1 MARTRGRKPGEMRPI
16 EFVTHFTKWAEGSVL
31 AKYGDT
37 QVLCNVTIED
47 RVPRWLHQSP
57 KNHGWLSAEYAM
69 LPRSTDQRT
78 QREQRWPKGRT
89 QEISRLIGRS
99 LRMSLD
105 LDVLG
110 QRQLLVDCDVLQAD
124 GGTRTAAISG
134 SWVAVNLAL
143 DKLIQRG
150 KLPTQVVRHQV
161 AAVSVGLVNGQ
172 IMLDLDYK
180 EDSNAQADMNV
191 VMTRQGHFIEV
202 QGTGEKR
209 PLTRDQV
216 NQMLDVAQQGIDEL
230 FLHQEL
236 AIL

>member
-1 MARTRGRKPGEMRPI
+1 MGRAYGRKPNELRPI
-16 EFVTHFTKWAEGSVL
+16 EFVTNYTKWAEGSVL

-37 QVLCNVTIED
+37 HVLCNVTLED
-47 RVPRWLHQSP
+47 RVPRWLHMSN

-99 LRMSLD
+99 LRMALD
-105 LDVLG
+105 LSALG
-110 QRQLLVDCDVLQAD
+110 QRQLLVDCDVIQAD

-134 SWVAVNLAL
+134 AWVAVNLAL

-150 KLPTQVVRHQV
+150 KLPTQVIKYQV
-161 AAVSVGLVNGQ
+161 AAVSVGLVKGQ
-172 IMLDLDYK
+172 PLLDLNYK
-180 EDSNAQADMNV
+180 EDSNADADMNV
-191 VMTRQGHFIEV
+191 VMTREGQLIEI
-202 QGTGEKR
+202 QTTGEKR
-209 PLTRDQV
+209 PLTRDQI
-216 NQMLDVAQQGIDEL
+216 NKMLDIAQVGLDEL